1 MKKNILLIVQNNSFP
16 FDKRVYREATSLK
29 ENGYN
34 VFVICPRS
42 NHDSE
47 SYLVYEGIN
56 VRRYKDHIAKGGIV
70 SYTIEYFNS
79 ILKIFFLF
87 ISTVLKNKIKVVHV
101 ANPPDF
107 FWPIALICKVLGIKF
122 IYDQHDLAPE
132 MSMVKFHN
140 RFLKKILM
148 FNEKLTVKFADAVIV
163 VNNNFKK
170 RLIEQW
176 NTKPDK
182 ITVVYN
188 GPHESFHVIENAGIS
203 EKYKNK
209 KIILYIG
216 LMTVNDNIEVII
228 KAADKLINNNGRKN
242 LHFILIGDGDV
253 RKKMEELSHSLGL
266 NGNIEFTGIVN
277 HDMVR
282 KYLNVADV
290 CIAPDLP
297 NGLNEYLT
305 LVKVL
310 EYMKTSK
317 AFVAFKLKETMDFA
331 NGAGLYAKDE
341 NDFAEKII
349 YLLENPDK
357 AAEMGKLGNKIIN
370 ENYLWSHSEEKM
382 LELYKSLLS

>member
-1 MKKNILLIVQNNSFP
+1 MKKNVLLIVQNNSFP

-42 NHDSE
+42 NHDIE
-47 SYLVYEGIN
+47 TKLLHEGIN
-56 VRRYKDHIAKGGIV
+56 IRRYKDYLAKGGIV
-70 SYTIEYFNS
+70 SYFLEYAS
-79 ILKIFFLF
+79 SVVKIFFLTLLSIF
-87 ISTVLKNKIKVVHV
+87 KNNIKVIHV

-107 FWPIALICKVLGIKF
+107 FWPIALVSKVFGIKF

-132 MSMVKFHN
+132 MAMVKFHN

-148 FNEKLTVKFADAVIV
+148 LNEKLTVKFSDAIIV
-163 VNNNFKK
+163 VNNNFKE
-170 RLIEQW
+170 RLINEW
-176 NTKPDK
+176 GTDENK

-188 GPHESFHVIENAGIS
+188 GPHESFHVIQNDGIS

-209 KIILYIG
+209 RVILYIG
-216 LMTVNDNIEVII
+216 LMTVNDNIEVIVNT
-228 KAADKLINNNGRKN
+228 ANVLINNKGKKD
-242 LHFILIGDGDV
+242 LHFVLIGDGDV
-253 RKKMEELSHSLGL
+253 REKMEELARSH
-266 NGNIEFTGIVN
+266 NITDNIEFTGIVN
-277 HDMVR
+277 HEMVR
-282 KYLNVADV
+282 KYLNVAEV

-331 NGAGLYAKDE
+331 DGAGLYADDE
-341 NDFAEKII
+341 SDFADKIV
-349 YLLENPDK
+349 YLLENPEV
-357 AAEMGKLGNKIIN
+357 AAKMGKLGNKIIN
-370 ENYLWSHSEEKM
+370 DNYLWSHSEEK
-382 LELYKSLLS
+382 LLNLYKSLN

>member
-1 MKKNILLIVQNNSFP
+1 MKKNVLLIVQNNSFP

-42 NHDSE
+42 NHDIE
-47 SYLVYEGIN
+47 TKLLHEGIYI
-56 VRRYKDHIAKGGIV
+56 RRYKDHLAKGGVI
-70 SYTIEYFNS
+70 SYFLEYAS
-79 ILKIFFLF
+79 SVVKIFFLTLLSIF
-87 ISTVLKNKIKVVHV
+87 KNKIKIIHV

-107 FWPIALICKVLGIKF
+107 FWPIALVSKIFGIKF

-132 MSMVKFHN
+132 MAMVKFHS

-148 FNEKLTVKFADAVIV
+148 LNEKLTVKFSDAIIV
-163 VNNNFKK
+163 VNNNFKE
-170 RLIEQW
+170 RLINEW
-176 NTKPDK
+176 GVDKNK

-188 GPHESFHVIENAGIS
+188 GPHESFHVIKNDGIS
-203 EKYKNK
+203 KKYKNK
-209 KIILYIG
+209 RVILYIG

-228 KAADKLINNNGRKN
+228 NTANYLINNKGKKD
-242 LHFILIGDGDV
+242 LHFVLIGDGDV
-253 RKKMEELSHSLGL
+253 RQKMEELADSY
-266 NGNIEFTGIVN
+266 NITDNIEFTGIVD
-277 HDMVR
+277 HEMVR
-282 KYLNVADV
+282 KYLNVAEV

-331 NGAGLYAKDE
+331 DGAGLYADNE
-341 NDFAEKII
+341 ADFADKIV
-349 YLLENPDK
+349 YLLENPK
-357 AAEMGKLGNKIIN
+357 VAAEMGKLGNKIIN
-370 ENYLWSHSEEKM
+370 DNYLWSHSEEK
-382 LELYKSLLS
+382 LLNLYKSLE

>member
-42 NHDSE
+42 NHDIE
-47 SYLVYEGIN
+47 SKLIHEDIN
-56 VRRYKDHIAKGGIV
+56 VRRYKDHLAKGGIV
-70 SYTIEYFNS
+70 SYFLEYAS
-79 ILKIFFLF
+79 SVVKIFFLF
-87 ISTVLKNKIKVVHV
+87 LQSAFKNKIKIVHV

-107 FWPIALICKVLGIKF
+107 FWPVALVCKALGIKF

-132 MSMVKFHN
+132 MAMVKFHN
-140 RFLKKILM
+140 KFLKKLLM
-148 FNEKLTVKFADAVIV
+148 FNEKLTVKFADAIIV

-170 RLIEQW
+170 RLIKQW

-188 GPHESFHVIENAGIS
+188 GPHESFHVIENTGIS

-209 KIILYIG
+209 KVILYIG

-228 KAADKLINNNGRKN
+228 KAANQLINHNGRN
-242 LHFILIGDGDV
+242 DLHFILIGDGDV
-253 RKKMEELSHSLGL
+253 RKRMEELSQSFGL
-266 NGNIEFTGIVN
+266 TENIEFTGIVN
-277 HDMVR
+277 HNMVR
-282 KYLNVADV
+282 KYLNIAEV

-331 NGAGLYAKDE
+331 NGAGLYAENE
-341 NDFAEKII
+341 NDFAKKII

-370 ENYLWSHSEEKM
+370 DNYLWSHSEEK
-382 LELYKSLLS
+382 LLGLYNSLLN

>member
-34 VFVICPRS
+34 VFVICPKS

-70 SYTIEYFNS
+70 SYFLEYASS
-79 ILKIFFLF
+79 IVKIFFLF
-87 ISTVLKNKIKVVHV
+87 LQAVFKKKIKIVHV

-107 FWPIALICKVLGIKF
+107 FWPIALVGKLFGVKF

-132 MSMVKFHN
+132 MAMVKFHN
-140 RFLKKILM
+140 KFLKKLLM
-148 FNEKLTVKFADAVIV
+148 FNEKLTVKFADAIIV

-170 RLIEQW
+170 RLIKQW

-188 GPHESFHVIENAGIS
+188 GPHESFHVIENTGIS

-209 KIILYIG
+209 KVILYIG

-228 KAADKLINNNGRKN
+228 KAANQLINHNGRN
-242 LHFILIGDGDV
+242 DLHFILIGDGDV
-253 RKKMEELSHSLGL
+253 RKRMEELSQSFGL
-266 NGNIEFTGIVN
+266 TENIEFTGIVN
-277 HDMVR
+277 HNMVR
-282 KYLNVADV
+282 KYLNIAEV

-331 NGAGLYAKDE
+331 NGAGLYAENE
-341 NDFAEKII
+341 NDFAKKII

-370 ENYLWSHSEEKM
+370 DNYLWSHSEEK
-382 LELYKSLLS
+382 LLGLYNSLLN